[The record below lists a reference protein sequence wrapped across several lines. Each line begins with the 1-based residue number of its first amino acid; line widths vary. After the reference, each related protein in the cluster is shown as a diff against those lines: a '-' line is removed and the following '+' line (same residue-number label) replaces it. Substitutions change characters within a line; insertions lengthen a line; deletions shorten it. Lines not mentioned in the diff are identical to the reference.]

1 MRWSLIVAGQPPSD
15 LEAIASAADSDRTAA
30 PRTAQAVD
38 VLVSEAATEGL
49 VVVGTDADLAAVVG
63 FMLSAGGDLP
73 IALVSRGDSDLLAM
87 FSLKRADVVSRL
99 QTGGRYRSDLGRV
112 TIDGTERPFVTHVT
126 AASRRSL
133 GSLGSSADITII
145 TSRRSHH
152 HHDAWRVVASNAQ
165 HVGGRTIAP
174 KAALTDGR
182 IDIQVFGGSFLART
196 RIQRLSRRGLH
207 LNHPAVWRRS
217 TAFCSVVSPPQW
229 KIRVDG
235 IAAGSGPWEVSVQA
249 DAFDLWI

>member
-15 LEAIASAADSDRTAA
+15 LEAIAAAADSDRTTA
-30 PRTAQAVD
+30 PRTHQAVD

-73 IALVSRGDSDLLAM
+73 IALVSRGDSDLLTM
-87 FSLKRADVVSRL
+87 FGLKRADVVSRL

-126 AASRRSL
+126 AASRRVL
-133 GSLGSSADITII
+133 GSLGSSADVTVV
-145 TSRRSHH
+145 TNRGSH
-152 HHDAWRVVASNAQ
+152 HHDAWRVVACNAQ
-165 HVGGRTIAP
+165 HVAGRTIAP

-182 IDIQVFGGSFLART
+182 IDLQVFGGSFLART
-196 RIQRLSRRGLH
+196 RIQRLSKRGLH

-217 TAFCSVVSPPQW
+217 TPLCSVVTPPQW

-235 IAAGSGPWEVSVQA
+235 IAAGSGAWEVAVQA